1 MNNFNEVK
9 LGFFLDDKYDN
20 ESQLCLFVEDV
31 DGESEPIFLNVL
43 TDMVKRIEETVL
55 QHFNEKQDWDLAIK
69 DIESVVLEIIEG
81 NYDKN
86 FFLHRTKMVS
96 ERFIEKIYEL
106 AMGENAINRGF
117 TEDEVFDVL
126 EAWVDEGQS
135 MRETLDEMEKAMGSL
150 NKINHKWEG
159 YG

>member
-1 MNNFNEVK
+1 MNNFNAVK

-31 DGESEPIFLNVL
+31 DGDSDPIFLKVL
-43 TDMVKRIEETVL
+43 TDMVKRIEENVL
-55 QHFNEKQDWDLAIK
+55 EHFNEKQDWDLAIK

-135 MRETLDEMEKAMGSL
+135 MRETLDEIEKAMGSL